1 MSEINI
7 TIPGGTSKRLL
18 TEGKLCDKN
27 IVVTA
32 EGGGVDDRYDEGY
45 DDGKQAQY
53 DGFWDTYQQNGN
65 RKDYVNA
72 FAGVGWNDATFKP
85 KYNIAPTTANN
96 IFSQTG
102 ITDLVKCLNDAGVSF
117 DLSNWNG
124 DGYVVTSSKHLQT
137 LPLLDCRKAT
147 KLTYL
152 LFNCDVLRSVEK
164 IILKSD
170 GSQTIGAYFLKL
182 LPKLEEIRFDG
193 SIGNSFEIK
202 DSPLL
207 SVASVQSI
215 IDHLKDL
222 TGETTQTL
230 TVHGDVGAAM
240 TPEQKAGIIAKN
252 WTLVYNGQ
260 LTFTIRMT
268 ASHTYAFE
276 DGMTWQAFVDSD
288 YNMNGA
294 FKIEYAK
301 VYFNDSSHG
310 WLQVYGVV
318 PTDVIELG
326 ATYGP

>member
-32 EGGGVDDRYDEGY
+32 EGGSVDDRYDEGY
-45 DDGKQAQY
+45 EDGRNQGYGEGWQGQY
-53 DGFWDTYQQNGN
+53 DAFWDACQQSGN

-72 FAGVGWNDATFKP
+72 FAGVGWNDTTFKP
-85 KYNIAPTTANN
+85 KYNIAPTTAGN

-102 ITDLVKCLNDAGVSF
+102 ITDLVKCLNDAGVSL
-117 DLSNWNG
+117 DLSNC
-124 DGYVVTSSKHLQT
+124 YVEAYIAQGTKHLQT
-137 LPLLDCRKAT
+137 LPVLDLRKAT

-207 SVASVQSI
+207 SADSVQSI
-215 IDHLKDL
+215 IDHLAVVPV
-222 TGETTQTL
+222 TQTL
-230 TVHGDVGAAM
+230 TLHANVGA
-240 TPEQKAGIIAKN
+240 TITEEQRAYAISKN
-252 WTLVYNGQ
+252 WSIVY
-260 LTFTIRMT
+260 
-268 ASHTYAFE
+268 
-276 DGMTWQAFVDSD
+276 
-288 YNMNGA
+288 
-294 FKIEYAK
+294 
-301 VYFNDSSHG
+301 
-310 WLQVYGVV
+310 
-318 PTDVIELG
+318 
-326 ATYGP
+326 

>member
-1 MSEINI
+1 MSDIRVTVESGK
-7 TIPGGTSKRLL
+7 TKRLL
-18 TEGKLCDKN
+18 TKGKLCDKN

-32 EGGGVDDRYDEGY
+32 EGGSVDDRYDEGY

-65 RKDYVNA
+65 RTAYRYGFAGKGWDDTTFNPKYDISPAPYEALSFATDSKITNLKQKLIDCGVTLDLSKVVNA
-72 FAGVGWNDATFKP
+72 LSMFEGAEILTNLPRLDLGACTSMMNTFRKC
-85 KYNIAPTTANN
+85 KSLVSIDSLKLNENIA
-96 IFSQTG
+96 FS
-102 ITDLVKCLNDAGVSF
+102 
-117 DLSNWNG
+117 
-124 DGYVVTSSKHLQT
+124 
-137 LPLLDCRKAT
+137 
-147 KLTYL
+147 LT
-152 LFNCDVLRSVEK
+152 FSECS
-164 IILKSD
+164 
-170 GSQTIGAYFLKL
+170 A
-182 LPKLEEIRFDG
+182 LEEIRIEG
-193 SIGNSFEIK
+193 LIGKSLEIK

-207 SVASVQSI
+207 SADSVQSI

-222 TGETTQTL
+222 TGGTTQTL

-252 WTLVYNGQ
+252 WTLVYDGQ

-268 ASHTYAFE
+268 TSHTYAFE

-288 YNMNGA
+288 YNMNDA